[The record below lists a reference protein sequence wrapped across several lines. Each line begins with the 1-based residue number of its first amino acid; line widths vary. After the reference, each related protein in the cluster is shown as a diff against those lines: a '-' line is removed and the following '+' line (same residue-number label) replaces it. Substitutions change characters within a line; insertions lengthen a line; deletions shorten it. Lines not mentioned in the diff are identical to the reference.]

1 MGQEIRIEDA
11 LRLSHIT
18 TRTIASELWY
28 INNRVLEEQILTY
41 LARYAEQRG
50 VTLYAVA
57 LMGNHYHLLA
67 KFRYANR
74 ASFMRDLNA
83 IIARLVGWYVREFK
97 RGKLHGKRY
106 AEQKVADDGHALTKL
121 IYLALQPMNSGLAR
135 THREFEQYN
144 SFSDAARGFER
155 SFKYFDREAYR
166 KARRKDPKVRPEQ
179 FRMVYKLKYS
189 KLPGCEHL
197 SQKEYGEK
205 LRRVFEA
212 ERQRVI
218 QEREKSGK
226 GFVGRERLRATKVGS
241 RPKNTKKSSYAVAAL
256 ANTKQKREE
265 EKTYYFEIRY
275 RYRMAS
281 EIYRKDP
288 RAEVR
293 FPAGTYPPPR
303 ICPCL
308 GTG

>member
-1 MGQEIRIEDA
+1 MGQEIRIEDFK
-11 LRLSHIT
+11 RLSHIS

-28 INNRVLEEQILTY
+28 INNKVLEEQILTY
-41 LARYAEQRG
+41 LARYQEKYT
-50 VTLYAVA
+50 VVLYGFA

-67 KFRYANR
+67 NFPNANR
-74 ASFMRDLNA
+74 ARFMQSLNA
-83 IIARLVGWYVREFK
+83 IIARLVDWHVKSFK

-166 KARRKDPKVRPEQ
+166 KAKRKDPKARPEQ
-179 FRMVYKLKYS
+179 FKLVYKLKYS
-189 KLPGCEHL
+189 KLPGYEHL

-212 ERQRVI
+212 ERIKVVL
-218 QEREKSGK
+218 EREKSGK
-226 GFVGRERLRATKVGS
+226 GFVGRERLRATRVGS
-241 RPKNTKKSSYAVAAL
+241 RPKNTKNSNYAVAAL
-256 ANTKQKREE
+256 ANTRQKREE
-265 EKTYYFEIRY
+265 EKTYYFDIRY

-288 RAEVR
+288 SAKVQ
-293 FPAGTYPPPR
+293 FPTGTYPPPR